1 MPCGSKVKIFNAFS
15 GEVNNMTRQYFGTDG
30 IRGTV
35 GQAPITPDFVMRLAH
50 AVGRVLK
57 KTEARPTVLIGK
69 DTRISGYMLESALE
83 SGFNSAGVDVV
94 LMGPLPTPGVAYLT
108 RTLRA
113 SLGVVISASHNPFAD
128 NGIKFFSAKGTKLS
142 DEWEL
147 AVEAE
152 LEQPPVWAASADLG
166 RSRRLDDASGRY
178 IEFCKSTFSNDLT
191 LRGLKIVVDGAH
203 GAAYLVAP
211 KVFHELG
218 AEVISIGCAPDGLN
232 INHEVGATHPQA
244 LVAAVKAHGAHYGV
258 ALDGDADRLQ
268 LVDADGRLFNGDEIL
283 YLMVKER
290 LSRGG
295 TSESKR
301 SGETVP
307 GVVGTLMTNMAV
319 ELALRARAVE
329 LVRAKV
335 GDRYVLEE
343 LEKRGW
349 LLGGEGSGH
358 LLALDKHTTG
368 DGIVSALQVLQACV
382 RSGKSL
388 AELLSD
394 VTLFPQVLINVRLK
408 PGQDW
413 KSNARM
419 EQETR
424 AVEAELGDTGR
435 VLIRAS
441 GTEPLVRVMVEARD
455 AVQAK
460 VCAQRIADTL
470 AA

>member
-1 MPCGSKVKIFNAFS
+1 M
-15 GEVNNMTRQYFGTDG
+15 
-30 IRGTV
+30 
-35 GQAPITPDFVMRLAH
+35 
-50 AVGRVLK
+50 
-57 KTEARPTVLIGK
+57 
-69 DTRISGYMLESALE
+69 
-83 SGFNSAGVDVV
+83 
-94 LMGPLPTPGVAYLT
+94 
-108 RTLRA
+108 
-113 SLGVVISASHNPFAD
+113 
-128 NGIKFFSAKGTKLS
+128 
-142 DEWEL
+142 
-147 AVEAE
+147 
-152 LEQPPVWAASADLG
+152 
-166 RSRRLDDASGRY
+166 
-178 IEFCKSTFSNDLT
+178 
-191 LRGLKIVVDGAH
+191 VDGAH

-218 AEVISIGCAPDGLN
+218 AEVISIGCTPDGLN
-232 INHEVGATHPQA
+232 INHEVGATHPQT

-295 TSESKR
+295 AAESKR
-301 SGETVP
+301 AGEMVP

-319 ELALRARAVE
+319 EIALKARAVE

-358 LLALDKHTTG
+358 LLALDKQTTG
-368 DGIVSALQVLQACV
+368 DGIVSALLVLQACM
-382 RSGKSL
+382 RSGQTL
-388 AELLSD
+388 DELLAD
-394 VTLFPQVLINVRLK
+394 VTLFPQILINVRLK

-413 KSNARM
+413 KTNPYLAAA
-419 EQETR
+419 TR
-424 AVEAELGDTGR
+424 AAEEDLGDHGR

-455 AVQAK
+455 ADQAK
-460 VCAQRIADTL
+460 ACAQRIADTL
-470 AA
+470 TV